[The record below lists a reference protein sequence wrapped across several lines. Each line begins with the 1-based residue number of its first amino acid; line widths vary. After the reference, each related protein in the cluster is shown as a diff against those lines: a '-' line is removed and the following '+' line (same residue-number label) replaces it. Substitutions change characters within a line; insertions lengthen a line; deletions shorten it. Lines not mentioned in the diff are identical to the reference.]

1 MSREN
6 DSPPSGPEGRGDAAY
21 PPGTPPYAG
30 PDTPTAGGTA
40 LGEPPAPAPGTGAG
54 RAGGA
59 GVPAT
64 ETTLTTRIRINIPG
78 SRPIPPVVVRK
89 PLEAGAEEPDTAG
102 GAGVPAPAPG
112 PAEAAA
118 ASANGQG
125 GAGGNAKPA
134 TSDWFAPRKQKDA
147 TPSQGVPEAA
157 PAGPP
162 PAQPPMA
169 PPSGPTGTTDGSGM
183 QFPAFAPPPGE
194 PAGPSDTPPAGVPQA
209 HPAPGDTGAVDVPV
223 SESGHGF
230 AGDDPANALPVR
242 PTPSGGTPR
251 GGLGGPGGPAGAGG
265 PGRVPSGP
273 TAGPATGSMPLKPAA
288 PAAGRTL
295 RGSAAPQTPTGGM
308 GDTAV
313 GGIPAVPSGHDP
325 TPAHGVPQGPGH
337 TPAHGVPQAGPH
349 GAGPGHTPAHGIPQ
363 GGPAPRGSQYPQ
375 EAAPAPGFA
384 PAGQPPRSGPG
395 GAPPPGPGPVPG
407 SEGPP
412 VPPPAPAAAARS
424 RSGSPSGRARG
435 DRKKLGV
442 MAGAGV
448 FGVLCIAYGAGLVLN
463 NDDVPKGTTV
473 LGVDIGGSSRDQA
486 VAKLDAAVEER
497 TKAPI
502 VLRVGERE
510 QELTPQSA
518 GLGIDT
524 AESVR
529 SAMGSDYNPVS
540 VIGSLFGGSR
550 EVDPAMVDDTDK
562 LRAQLQEIA
571 DEAGGGKDGMIR
583 FVDGEAVPVK
593 GEPHEAVDV
602 EKSMSAVRAA
612 FDERAA
618 GGANKPVTLPVS
630 QQEPAVSQAEF
641 DTAMNGFAETAM
653 SGYVSVQAG
662 DRYIEFS
669 PERSIS
675 EFLTMQ
681 ATPDGKLAPK
691 FDLEKLEALYGST
704 FDGLLV
710 QRGDGSTTEITP
722 NDVASAMMGP
732 LRETDPEKRVGVID
746 IA

>member
-21 PPGTPPYAG
+21 PSGTPPYAG
-30 PDTPTAGGTA
+30 PDSPTAR
-40 LGEPPAPAPGTGAG
+40 PAPAPGTRTG
-54 RAGGA
+54 RDGDAGG
-59 GVPAT
+59 PTT

-78 SRPIPPVVVRK
+78 SRPIPPVVVRQ
-89 PLEAGAEEPDTAG
+89 PLEAGAEEPDTS

-118 ASANGQG
+118 AANGPG
-125 GAGGNAKPA
+125 GGGNAKPA
-134 TSDWFAPRKQKDA
+134 TSDWFAPRKTSKDPA
-147 TPSQGVPEAA
+147 PAQGAPEAA
-157 PAGPP
+157 PAPP
-162 PAQPPMA
+162 PAQPPMT
-169 PPSGPTGTTDGSGM
+169 PPSGPTGTTDGAGM
-183 QFPAFAPPPGE
+183 QFPAFAPPGD
-194 PAGPSDTPPAGVPQA
+194 AGAPMDTPPAGVPQA
-209 HPAPGDTGAVDVPV
+209 HPAPGDTGSVDVPV

-242 PTPSGGTPR
+242 PAPAGGTPR
-251 GGLGGPGGPAGAGG
+251 GLGGPPGG
-265 PGRVPSGP
+265 VPSGP
-273 TAGPATGSMPLKPAA
+273 TSGPATGSMPLKPAG

-295 RGSAAPQTPTGGM
+295 RGSAAPQAPTGGM

-313 GGIPAVPSGHDP
+313 GGIPAVPPGPEP
-325 TPAHGVPQGPGH
+325 TPAHGVPRGPGHTPAHGVPQTGPHGPGPGH

-349 GAGPGHTPAHGIPQ
+349 G
-363 GGPAPRGSQYPQ
+363 SQYPQ
-375 EAAPAPGFA
+375 EAASVPGFT
-384 PAGQPPRSGPG
+384 PRQPPPG
-395 GAPPPGPGPVPG
+395 AVPPPGPVPVPG
-407 SEGPP
+407 GDGPP
-412 VPPPAPAAAARS
+412 VPPPAPASAARS

-435 DRKKLGV
+435 DRKKLAV

-502 VLRVGERE
+502 VLRVGDQE
-510 QELTPQSA
+510 QKLTPESA

-571 DEAGGGKDGMIR
+571 DEAGGGRDGMIR

-602 EKSMSAVRAA
+602 DKSMSAVQAA

-618 GGANKPVTLPVS
+618 GGANKPVTLPVT

-653 SGYVSVQAG
+653 SGMVTVQAG
-662 DRYIEFS
+662 DAYIQFS

-691 FDLEKLEALYGST
+691 FDLEKLETLYGST
-704 FDGLLV
+704 FQGLLV

>member
-40 LGEPPAPAPGTGAG
+40 HARSAVGEPTAPAPGTGAG
-54 RAGGA
+54 RDGGA

-78 SRPIPPVVVRK
+78 SRPIPPVVVRQ
-89 PLEAGAEEPDTAG
+89 PLEAGAEEPDTS

-118 ASANGQG
+118 AAANGQDG
-125 GAGGNAKPA
+125 GSAKPR
-134 TSDWFAPRKQKDA
+134 TSDWFAPRKAPKDPA
-147 TPSQGVPEAA
+147 AAQGAPEAA
-157 PAGPP
+157 PTPL
-162 PAQPPMA
+162 PAQPPMS
-169 PPSGPTGTTDGSGM
+169 PPSGPTGTTDGAGM
-183 QFPAFAPPPGE
+183 QFPAFAPPGD
-194 PAGPSDTPPAGVPQA
+194 AGAPLDTPPAGVPQP

-242 PTPSGGTPR
+242 PAPAGGTPR
-251 GGLGGPGGPAGAGG
+251 RGPGAPGG
-265 PGRVPSGP
+265 VPSGP
-273 TAGPATGSMPLKPAA
+273 TSGPATGSMPLKPAG

-295 RGSAAPQTPTGGM
+295 RGSAAPQAPTGGM

-313 GGIPAVPSGHDP
+313 GGIPVVPPGPDP
-325 TPAHGVPQGPGH
+325 APAHGVPQGPGH
-337 TPAHGVPQAGPH
+337 TPAHGVPQAGPQ
-349 GAGPGHTPAHGIPQ
+349 GPGPGHTPAHGLPQ
-363 GGPAPRGSQYPQ
+363 AGPDGARYPQ
-375 EAAPAPGFA
+375 EAASVPGFS
-384 PAGQPPRSGPG
+384 PAGQPPPG
-395 GAPPPGPGPVPG
+395 AAPPPGPVPAPG
-407 SEGPP
+407 GDGPP
-412 VPPPAPAAAARS
+412 VPPPAPASAARS

-435 DRKKLGV
+435 DRKKLAV

-486 VAKLDAAVEER
+486 VAKLDAAVEKR
-497 TKAPI
+497 TQAPI
-502 VLRVGERE
+502 VLRVGDQE
-510 QELTPQSA
+510 QKLTPQSA

-571 DEAGGGKDGMIR
+571 DEAGGGRDGMIR
-583 FVDGEAVPVK
+583 FVDGKAVPVK

-602 EKSMSAVRAA
+602 EKSMDAVRKA

-641 DTAMNGFAETAM
+641 DTAMNGFAKTAM
-653 SGYVSVQAG
+653 SGYVAVQAG
-662 DRYIEFS
+662 GAYIEFS

-691 FDLEKLEALYGST
+691 FDLEKLEELYGST
-704 FDGLLV
+704 FDGLMV

-732 LRETDPEKRVGVID
+732 LRETDPAKRVGVID

>member
-1 MSREN
+1 M
-6 DSPPSGPEGRGDAAY
+6 
-21 PPGTPPYAG
+21 
-30 PDTPTAGGTA
+30 
-40 LGEPPAPAPGTGAG
+40 GEPTAPAPGTGAG
-54 RAGGA
+54 GDGGA

-78 SRPIPPVVVRK
+78 SRPIPPVVVRQ
-89 PLEAGAEEPDTAG
+89 PLEAGAEEPDTS

-118 ASANGQG
+118 AAANGQNG
-125 GAGGNAKPA
+125 GSAKPR
-134 TSDWFAPRKQKDA
+134 TSDWFAPRKAPKDPA
-147 TPSQGVPEAA
+147 AAQGAPEAA
-157 PAGPP
+157 PTPL
-162 PAQPPMA
+162 PAQPPMT
-169 PPSGPTGTTDGSGM
+169 PPSGPTGTTDGAGM
-183 QFPAFAPPPGE
+183 QFPAFAPPGD
-194 PAGPSDTPPAGVPQA
+194 AGAPLDTPPAGVPQP

-242 PTPSGGTPR
+242 PAPAGGTPR
-251 GGLGGPGGPAGAGG
+251 RGPGAPGG
-265 PGRVPSGP
+265 VPSGP
-273 TAGPATGSMPLKPAA
+273 TSGPATGSMPLKPAG

-295 RGSAAPQTPTGGM
+295 RGSAAPQAPTGGM

-313 GGIPAVPSGHDP
+313 GGIPVVPPGPDP
-325 TPAHGVPQGPGH
+325 APAHGVPQGPGH
-337 TPAHGVPQAGPH
+337 TPAHGVPQTGPQ
-349 GAGPGHTPAHGIPQ
+349 GPGPGHTPAHGLPQ
-363 GGPAPRGSQYPQ
+363 AGPDGARYPQ
-375 EAAPAPGFA
+375 EAASVPGFS
-384 PAGQPPRSGPG
+384 PAGQPPPG
-395 GAPPPGPGPVPG
+395 AAPPPGPVPAPG
-407 SEGPP
+407 GDGPP
-412 VPPPAPAAAARS
+412 VPPPAPASAARS

-435 DRKKLGV
+435 DRKKLAV

-486 VAKLDAAVEER
+486 VAKLDAAVEKR
-497 TKAPI
+497 TQAPI
-502 VLRVGERE
+502 VLRVGDQE
-510 QELTPQSA
+510 QKLTPQSA

-571 DEAGGGKDGMIR
+571 DEAGGGRDGMIR
-583 FVDGEAVPVK
+583 FVDGKAVPVK

-602 EKSMSAVRAA
+602 EKSMDAVRKA

-641 DTAMNGFAETAM
+641 DTAMNGFAKTAM
-653 SGYVSVQAG
+653 SGYVAVQAG
-662 DRYIEFS
+662 GAYIEFS

-691 FDLEKLEALYGST
+691 FDLEKLEELYGST
-704 FDGLLV
+704 FDGLMV

-732 LRETDPEKRVGVID
+732 LRETDPAKRVGVID

>member
-21 PPGTPPYAG
+21 PSGIPPYAG
-30 PDTPTAGGTA
+30 PDTPTAS
-40 LGEPPAPAPGTGAG
+40 PPGPASGPGAG
-54 RAGGA
+54 RDGDA

-102 GAGVPAPAPG
+102 GAGIPAQAPP

-118 ASANGQG
+118 PSADAQDG
-125 GAGGNAKPA
+125 GGGGGKPV
-134 TSDWFAPRKQKDA
+134 TSDWFAPRKAPKDPA
-147 TPSQGVPEAA
+147 PAQGAPEAA

-162 PAQPPMA
+162 PGQPSMA

-183 QFPAFAPPPGE
+183 QFPAFAPPAEPGA
-194 PAGPSDTPPAGVPQA
+194 PLDTPPAGVPQA
-209 HPAPGDTGAVDVPV
+209 HPASGDSGSVDVPV

-242 PTPSGGTPR
+242 PTPAGGPPR
-251 GGLGGPGGPAGAGG
+251 GGTGGPAGG
-265 PGRVPSGP
+265 VPSGP
-273 TAGPATGSMPLKPAA
+273 TSGPATGSMPLKPAA

-295 RGSAAPQTPTGGM
+295 RGSAAPQSPTGGM

-313 GGIPAVPSGHDP
+313 GGIPTVPPGPDP
-325 TPAHGVPQGPGH
+325 TPARGVPGGPGH
-337 TPAHGVPQAGPH
+337 TPAHGVPQAGPR
-349 GAGPGHTPAHGIPQ
+349 GAGPGHTPAHGLPQ
-363 GGPAPRGSQYPQ
+363 AGPGPEGSRYPQ
-375 EAAPAPGFA
+375 EAASAPGFA
-384 PAGQPPRSGPG
+384 PAAQ
-395 GAPPPGPGPVPG
+395 PPPGPGAAAPSAPG
-407 SEGPP
+407 PAGGPP
-412 VPPPAPAAAARS
+412 VPPPAPASAARS
-424 RSGSPSGRARG
+424 RSGSPSGRGRG
-435 DRKKLGV
+435 DRKKLAV

-502 VLRVGERE
+502 VLRVGE
-510 QELTPQSA
+510 QEKKLTPQSA

-562 LRAQLQEIA
+562 LRARLQEIA

-583 FVDGEAVPVK
+583 FVDGKAVPVK

-602 EKSMSAVRAA
+602 EKSIGVVQEA

-618 GGANKPVTLPVS
+618 GGANEPVTLPVS

-641 DTAMNGFAETAM
+641 DTAMNGFAKTAM
-653 SGYVSVQAG
+653 SGYVAVQAG

-691 FDLEKLEALYGST
+691 FDLEKLEELYGST

-710 QRGDGSTTEITP
+710 QRGDGSKTEITP

-746 IA
+746 VA

>member
-30 PDTPTAGGTA
+30 PDTPTAR
-40 LGEPPAPAPGTGAG
+40 PPAPAPGTGAG
-54 RAGGA
+54 GDGDP

-78 SRPIPPVVVRK
+78 SRPIPPVVVRQ
-89 PLEAGAEEPDTAG
+89 PFEGGEEPDTAG
-102 GAGVPAPAPG
+102 GAGIPAPAPG

-125 GAGGNAKPA
+125 GGDDAKPT
-134 TSDWFAPRKQKDA
+134 TSDWFAPRKPKDPA
-147 TPSQGVPEAA
+147 PSPGAPGGTP

-162 PAQPPMA
+162 PAQPPVA
-169 PPSGPTGTTDGSGM
+169 PPAGPTGTTDGSGM
-183 QFPAFAPPPGE
+183 QFPAFAPPAEPGA
-194 PAGPSDTPPAGVPQA
+194 PAGTPPAGVPQA
-209 HPAPGDTGAVDVPV
+209 HPAPGDTGSVEVPV

-242 PTPSGGTPR
+242 PTPAGGTPR
-251 GGLGGPGGPAGAGG
+251 AGLGGPGPAGARG
-265 PGRVPSGP
+265 PGGVPTGP
-273 TAGPATGSMPLKPAA
+273 TSGPATGSMPLKPAT

-295 RGSAAPQTPTGGM
+295 RGSAAPQSPTGGM

-313 GGIPAVPSGHDP
+313 GGIPAVPSGPDP

-337 TPAHGVPQAGPH
+337 TPAHGVPQAGPQIP
-349 GAGPGHTPAHGIPQ
+349 GPGHTPAHGMPQ
-363 GGPAPRGSQYPQ
+363 TGPGPEGARYPQ

-384 PAGQPPRSGPG
+384 PAGQPPPR
-395 GAPPPGPGPVPG
+395 AVPPPGPGPVPQPG
-407 SEGPP
+407 GDGPP
-412 VPPPAPAAAARS
+412 VPPPAPASAARS
-424 RSGSPSGRARG
+424 RSGSPAGRPRG
-435 DRKKLGV
+435 DRKKLAV

-486 VAKLDAAVEER
+486 VAKLDAALEER

-502 VLRVGERE
+502 VLRVGDQE

-583 FVDGEAVPVK
+583 FVNGEAVPVK

-602 EKSMSAVRAA
+602 EKSMGAVQEA

-618 GGANKPVTLPVS
+618 GGANEPVTLPVS
-630 QQEPAVSQAEF
+630 QQEPSVSQAEF
-641 DTAMNGFAETAM
+641 DSAMNGFAETAM
-653 SGYVSVQAG
+653 SGYVAVQAG

-675 EFLTMQ
+675 EFLTME

-710 QRGDGSTTEITP
+710 QRGDGSKTEITP

-746 IA
+746 TA

>member
-21 PPGTPPYAG
+21 PSGTPPYAG
-30 PDTPTAGGTA
+30 PDTPTAS
-40 LGEPPAPAPGTGAG
+40 PPAPAPGTGRDG
-54 RAGGA
+54 DA

-89 PLEAGAEEPDTAG
+89 PLEGGAEEPG
-102 GAGVPAPAPG
+102 GAGNAPAPPPG

-118 ASANGQG
+118 AAANGQG
-125 GAGGNAKPA
+125 GGDAKPA
-134 TSDWFAPRKQKDA
+134 TSDWFAPRKTSKDS
-147 TPSQGVPEAA
+147 TPAQGVPEAA

-162 PAQPPMA
+162 PAQPPMT
-169 PPSGPTGTTDGSGM
+169 PPAGPTGTTDGSGM
-183 QFPAFAPPPGE
+183 QFPAFAPPGE
-194 PAGPSDTPPAGVPQA
+194 PGRPTDTPPVGVPQA
-209 HPAPGDTGAVDVPV
+209 HPAPTDTGSVEVPV

-242 PTPSGGTPR
+242 PNTAGGPPR
-251 GGLGGPGGPAGAGG
+251 GGPGGPAGPGG
-265 PGRVPSGP
+265 PGGVPSGP
-273 TAGPATGSMPLKPAA
+273 TSGPATGSMPLKPAA

-295 RGSAAPQTPTGGM
+295 RGSAAPQVPTGGM

-313 GGIPAVPSGHDP
+313 GGIPAVPSGPGP

-337 TPAHGVPQAGPH
+337 TPAHGVPQAGPQ
-349 GAGPGHTPAHGIPQ
+349 GRGPGHTPAHGIPQ
-363 GGPAPRGSQYPQ
+363 GIPQGGHGPAGSLYPQ
-375 EAAPAPGFA
+375 EAAPAPGFT
-384 PAGQPPRSGPG
+384 PPGQPPGSGPG
-395 GAPPPGPGPVPG
+395 AVPPPGPQPVPG
-407 SEGPP
+407 GDSPP
-412 VPPPAPAAAARS
+412 VPPPAPASAARS
-424 RSGSPSGRARG
+424 RPGSASRARG
-435 DRKKLGV
+435 DRKKLAV

-486 VAKLDAAVEER
+486 VAKLDDAVEER
-497 TKAPI
+497 TKAPL
-502 VLRVGERE
+502 VLRVGEEE
-510 QELTPQSA
+510 QELAPQSA

-550 EVDPAMVDDTDK
+550 EVDPAMVDDEDK

-602 EKSMSAVRAA
+602 EKSMAAVQAA

-618 GGANKPVTLPVS
+618 GGANEPVTLPVS

-641 DTAMNGFAETAM
+641 DTAMNGFAKNAM
-653 SGYVSVQAG
+653 SDMVTVQAG
-662 DRYIEFS
+662 DRFIQFS

-675 EFLTMQ
+675 QFLTMQ

-691 FDLEKLEALYGST
+691 FDLEELEALYGST

-746 IA
+746 VA

>member
-21 PPGTPPYAG
+21 PSGTPPYAG
-30 PDTPTAGGTA
+30 PDTPTAG
-40 LGEPPAPAPGTGAG
+40 PPAPAPGTGAVRDG
-54 RAGGA
+54 DA

-78 SRPIPPVVVRK
+78 SRPIPPVVVRQ

-102 GAGVPAPAPG
+102 GAGIPAQAAG

-118 ASANGQG
+118 PAANGQG
-125 GAGGNAKPA
+125 AGAGKPA
-134 TSDWFAPRKQKDA
+134 TSDWFAPRKAPKDPA
-147 TPSQGVPEAA
+147 PAQGAPEAA

-183 QFPAFAPPPGE
+183 QFPAFAPPGE
-194 PAGPSDTPPAGVPQA
+194 QGAPLDTPPVGVPQA
-209 HPAPGDTGAVDVPV
+209 HPAPGDTGSVEVPV

-242 PTPSGGTPR
+242 PTPAGGTPR
-251 GGLGGPGGPAGAGG
+251 GGLGGPGGPPGG
-265 PGRVPSGP
+265 VPSGP
-273 TAGPATGSMPLKPAA
+273 TSGPATGSMPLKPAA

-295 RGSAAPQTPTGGM
+295 RGSAAPQAATGGM

-313 GGIPAVPSGHDP
+313 GGIPAVPSGPDP
-325 TPAHGVPQGPGH
+325 TPSHGVPRGPGH
-337 TPAHGVPQAGPH
+337 TPAHGVPQPGPQ
-349 GAGPGHTPAHGIPQ
+349 GPGPGHTPAHGIPQ
-363 GGPAPRGSQYPQ
+363 PGPGGSHYPQ
-375 EAAPAPGFA
+375 EAAPAPGFT
-384 PAGQPPRSGPG
+384 PA
-395 GAPPPGPGPVPG
+395 APPPGPAPVPG
-407 SEGPP
+407 GDGPP
-412 VPPPAPAAAARS
+412 VPPPAPASAARS

-435 DRKKLGV
+435 DRKKLAV

-486 VAKLDAAVEER
+486 VAKLDEAVEER

-502 VLRVGERE
+502 VLRVGEQE
-510 QELTPQSA
+510 QKLTPQSA

-571 DEAGGGKDGMIR
+571 DAAGGGKDGMIR
-583 FVDGEAVPVK
+583 FVDGKAVPVK

-602 EKSMSAVRAA
+602 EKSMSAVQAA

-641 DTAMNGFAETAM
+641 DTAMNGFAKTAM
-653 SGYVSVQAG
+653 SGYVAVQAG

-691 FDLEKLEALYGST
+691 FDLEKLEELYGST

-710 QRGDGSTTEITP
+710 QRGDGSRTEITP

-746 IA
+746 VA